1 MLHCK
6 TVLRQTKSLKCP
18 ETTKNACHKTF
29 IKKHINTLNM
39 HNANRNNTIF
49 KLHMQCSLWKTLYKW
64 NLLSMNYIKTTV
76 SVQQLRS
83 CFYDHRKVSYSS
95 ICLYL
100 LEFLKLRCV
109 SKLFAWLRINIS
121 LIRKITLLLKK
132 KRKGNWRKLWMK
144 KIKKKMSKRRKKRK
158 RGENLFFI
166 MNFQGYVTF

>member
-39 HNANRNNTIF
+39 HNANRNNKIF
-49 KLHMQCSLWKTLYKW
+49 KLHMQCSLWKTLYQW

-132 KRKGNWRKLWMK
+132 REKE
-144 KIKKKMSKRRKKRK
+144 I
-158 RGENLFFI
+158 GENYGWRRLKGRWARGGRRGREERI
-166 MNFQGYVTF
+166 YSS

>member
-39 HNANRNNTIF
+39 HNANRNNIIF
-49 KLHMQCSLWKTLYKW
+49 KLHMQCSLWKTLYQW

-132 KRKGNWRKLWMK
+132 REKE
-144 KIKKKMSKRRKKRK
+144 I
-158 RGENLFFI
+158 GENYEWRRLKGRWARGGRRGREERI
-166 MNFQGYVTF
+166 YSS